1 MAAVEGSL
9 VVVLVSSAVFAIL
22 ADRFDQPPVPGYLVL
37 GLLLGPGLSVAS
49 MALGVSFKLASGGL
63 IDLVSELGL
72 LFLLFLVGLQV
83 KVDEIRGSL
92 SSAVPMSLVQSLG
105 VVSVVLPLCLWL
117 GLGTVEAGVAA
128 VALVPSSAA
137 VVVPLLGKQG
147 DTSSRHGTLDISNLV
162 VQSILMVLVIGVLSS
177 LDGNPLIGG
186 ARVLASVLGLS
197 VLSWASYRFVA
208 PEVMERVS
216 GDQESFLLGAL
227 GVLGLFA
234 GVSFQAGLSAE
245 IGAFFAGAA
254 LAQLPSSE
262 ELYAEFEPLTE
273 FFLAVFLVTVGLGLS
288 VSALSKFWAE
298 AVLVSIIL
306 VPLKAAL
313 YFGSARVSGT
323 GRFVSARSALDL
335 SQVSDLSLVVGA
347 VAVSGGLVAEPF
359 LAFLSVV
366 ALITMTASSLL
377 IVHGRAMVSRVFD
390 APGRKQEGANPVL
403 LGFNALGER
412 LEEVLRDRFG
422 QVTVVDRSTGA
433 GSPSVEDDNLV
444 FGSLEHEEV
453 RRCCSL
459 SSAPVVVSVNENLDV
474 ESEVLRE
481 SPSCPV
487 VLSSDNREAS
497 LELLDLGAD
506 YVIDEKMLSSKELVD
521 RVRGR

>member
-9 VVVLVSSAVFAIL
+9 VVVLVSSAVIAVL
-22 ADRFDQPPVPGYLVL
+22 ADRLGQPPVPGYLVL
-37 GLLLGPGLSVAS
+37 GLLLGPGLSAAS
-49 MALGVSFKLASGGL
+49 IALGASFELASGGL

-72 LFLLFLVGLQV
+72 VFLLFLVGLQV
-83 KVDEIRGSL
+83 KMDEIRGSL

-105 VVSVVLPLCLWL
+105 VVAAVLPLCLWL
-117 GLGTVEAGVAA
+117 GLSTGQAGVAA

-147 DTSSRHGTLDISNLV
+147 DTSSSHGILDISNLV
-162 VQSILMVLVIGVLSS
+162 VQSILMVIVLGVLSYWNK
-177 LDGNPLIGG
+177 NPLVGG
-186 ARVLASVLGLS
+186 ARVLASVVGLS
-197 VLSWASYRFVA
+197 VLSWVGYRFIA
-208 PEVMERVS
+208 PEVMDKVS
-216 GDQESFLLGAL
+216 NNQESFLLGAL

-273 FFLAVFLVTVGLGLS
+273 FFLAAFLVTVGLGLS
-288 VSALSKFWAE
+288 ISALSRFWAE
-298 AVLVSIIL
+298 ALLVSIIL
-306 VPLKAAL
+306 VPLKAGL
-313 YFGSARVSGT
+313 YFVSGRVSGVSQ
-323 GRFVSARSALDL
+323 FVSARSSLDL
-335 SQVSDLSLVVGA
+335 AQVSDLSLVVGA
-347 VAVSGGLVAEPF
+347 VAVSTGLVGDAF

-366 ALITMTASSLL
+366 ALVTMTASSLL
-377 IVHGRAMVSRVFD
+377 IVHGRGIVSQVFD
-390 APGRKQEGANPVL
+390 PPEREQEDANPVL

-422 QVTVVDRSTGA
+422 QVTIVDRSVGVA
-433 GSPSVEDDNLV
+433 SPSVGDDELV

-453 RRCCSL
+453 RRCCRL
-459 SSAPVVVSVNENLDV
+459 SSAPVVVSVNEDLDV

-487 VLSSDNREAS
+487 VLSSDDREAS
-497 LELLDLGAD
+497 LELLELGAD
-506 YVIDEKMLSSKELVD
+506 YVIDEKMLSSKELAD
-521 RVRGR
+521 RVRKQ